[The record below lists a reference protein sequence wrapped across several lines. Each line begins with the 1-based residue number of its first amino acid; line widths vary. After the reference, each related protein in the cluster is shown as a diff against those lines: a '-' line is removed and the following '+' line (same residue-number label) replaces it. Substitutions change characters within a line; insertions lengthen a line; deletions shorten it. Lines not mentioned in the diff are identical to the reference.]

1 MTPTT
6 EKTPAT
12 APVLWKKLVEDWL
25 DEDCVGVDTGKVTTE
40 VCVKTWP
47 SDVWTTK
54 ERLEVKELFGA
65 EEEVGAEEVFAA
77 ELVLG
82 DAALEV
88 LDVVALEVEEAL
100 EVGEL
105 TGLEVEGAAV
115 VAGGDVATSGVDVGV
130 SLVVVAA
137 VSVGWLGV
145 VAGTVARGGDVA
157 AAGVDMG

>member
-1 MTPTT
+1 
-6 EKTPAT
+6 
-12 APVLWKKLVEDWL
+12 
-25 DEDCVGVDTGKVTTE
+25 
-40 VCVKTWP
+40 
-47 SDVWTTK
+47 
-54 ERLEVKELFGA
+54 
-65 EEEVGAEEVFAA
+65 VGAEEVFAA